1 MIKAILVI
9 FFVFSF
15 HNCGYNTIQEL
26 DEQVNA
32 DTAEVLNQYKRR
44 ADLIPQLVKVV
55 EGYADFERDV
65 LTEVTKARSSVGSL
79 QLTPEMLKDPENLQ
93 KFQAAQ
99 SSLGGALQRLLVVS
113 EKYPDLKANEGF
125 RDLQSQLEGTEN
137 RIAVARGRYI
147 KSIQAYN
154 TYIRKFPGVVWARIF
169 DYQVKVSLTT
179 DNPDSIQKVDS
190 DAISP
195 PNIDFKKKESKN
207 P

>member
-1 MIKAILVI
+1 MKRIILVL

-15 HNCGYNTIQEL
+15 QNCGYNTIQEL